1 MMKNPSIK
9 VGEKQNMEMKVIFPG
24 NKKVD
29 AIYNGFR
36 ISTDQPTFNGGD
48 GTAPAPFDLF
58 LASLGTCA
66 GIYVLGFCQ
75 QRGLSTEGIELIQK
89 MDFDPATRMISKV
102 SIAIS
107 VPANFPEKYHDALV
121 KTASLCAVKK
131 HIQDP
136 PEFDIYTSVKE
147 LTS

>member
-1 MMKNPSIK
+1 
-9 VGEKQNMEMKVIFPG
+9 MEMKIVFPG

-36 ISTDQPTFNGGD
+36 ISTDQPAMSGGD
-48 GTAPAPFDLF
+48 GSAPAPFDLF

-75 QRGLSTEGIELIQK
+75 QRGLPTEGIELTQR
-89 MDFDPATRMISKV
+89 MQFDPVKRMIGKV
-102 SIAIS
+102 EIDIN
-107 VPANFPEKYHDALV
+107 VPEDFPEQYHDALV

-131 HIQDP
+131 HMQDP
-136 PEFDIYTSVKE
+136 PEFSITTKVKE
-147 LTS
+147 LV

>member
-1 MMKNPSIK
+1 
-9 VGEKQNMEMKVIFPG
+9 MEMKIVFPG

-36 ISTDQPTFNGGD
+36 ISTDQPAFGGGD

-75 QRGLSTEGIELIQK
+75 QRGLPTEGIELSQRLE
-89 MDFDPATRMISKV
+89 FDPVRRMVSKV
-102 SIAIS
+102 NLEIS
-107 VPANFPEKYHDALV
+107 VPASFPEKYHDALI
-121 KTASLCAVKK
+121 KSASLCAVKK
-131 HIQDP
+131 HMETP
-136 PEFDIYTSVKE
+136 PEFNIFTAVKE
-147 LTS
+147 EAQA

>member
-1 MMKNPSIK
+1 
-9 VGEKQNMEMKVIFPG
+9 MEMKIIFPG

-36 ISTDQPTFNGGD
+36 ISTDQPAPGGGD

-75 QRGLSTEGIELIQK
+75 QRGLPTEGIELTQR
-89 MDFDPATRMISKV
+89 MEFDPVRRMISKV
-102 SIAIS
+102 HLDIV
-107 VPANFPEKYHDALV
+107 VPEDFPEKYYDALI
-121 KTASLCAVKK
+121 KSASLCAVKK
-131 HIQDP
+131 HMEAP
-136 PEFDIYTSVKE
+136 PAFEIRTVVRE
-147 LTS
+147 QQTA

>member
-1 MMKNPSIK
+1 MDMKIT
-9 VGEKQNMEMKVIFPG
+9 FPG

-29 AIYNGFR
+29 AHYKGFTFQ
-36 ISTDQPTFNGGD
+36 TDQPVQGGGD

-75 QRGLSTEGIELIQK
+75 QRGIPTDGIELVQRIQY
-89 MDFDPATRMISKV
+89 DPVKQMIGKI
-102 SIAIS
+102 SIDIQ
-107 VPANFPEKYHDALV
+107 VPEEFPEKYHDALV

-136 PEFDIYTSVKE
+136 PEFEIQTKVVANV
-147 LTS
+147 